1 MRKYLLLMLLFAAF
15 SFNVKAQSGSIDD
28 SFNPEVTGASSTV
41 RTTAI
46 QSNGKIIIG
55 GYFTSYN
62 GTAINR
68 IARLNTYGT
77 LDTTFNP
84 GAGANGSVYTTAI
97 QSDGK
102 IIIGG
107 DFTSFN
113 GTAINRIARLNTD
126 GTLDTTFNIGT
137 GANNIVRT
145 ITIQSDGKIMIG
157 GQFTSYNDTTIN
169 RIARLNA
176 DGTLDTTFNTGTG
189 VSNNTVAT
197 TAIQSD
203 GKIIIGGYFTSYNG
217 TARNNIARLNADGTL
232 DTTFNPGT
240 GTSSYVFSI
249 AMQSDGKI
257 IIGGSFS
264 SYNGTLRNRIARLNA
279 DGTLDT
285 TFNQGNSET
294 DDIYTTAIQSDG
306 KIMIGGF
313 FTSFNGID
321 RDRIARLNADGTL
334 DTTFNPGAGANSS
347 VETIAIQ
354 SDGKTIIGGGFST
367 YNGTARGKI
376 ARLNA
381 DGTLYGTFDLGTGA
395 NGTVHTTIIQTDGK
409 IIIGGE
415 FTSYNGTAISKI
427 ARLNADGT
435 LDTYFNTGTGA
446 NGTVNTAA
454 IQSDGKIIIG
464 GEFTSYNGIA
474 RNHIARLNTDGTLD
488 GTFDQGT
495 GASDYVNTTAI
506 QSDGKIII
514 GGGFLYYNGTAI
526 NRIARLNADGT
537 IDGTFDP
544 GTGASGNVNTTA
556 IQSDGKIIIGGSF
569 AFYNGTARSKIAR
582 LNADGTLDV
591 TFDPGTGANN
601 IVWSTAIQS
610 DGKIIIGGSFSSY
623 NETARNRIARLNA
636 DGTLDGT
643 FDLGTGASSYVLT
656 INTQSD
662 GDIIIGGNFTT
673 YNGTTINRIARLNA
687 DGTLDTSFDPGTGAN
702 DNVFTTAIQSDGKI
716 IIVGSYLSYNGTTR
730 NYIVRLLNC
739 INTFS
744 SITET
749 ACDSYTAPDGI
760 VYTTSGIKTAV
771 IPNAAGCDSTI
782 TIDLTV
788 NNSTTSS
795 IAETTCDSYTAP
807 DGTVYTTSGIKTA
820 VIPNAAGCDSTITID
835 LTVNNSTTSSITETA
850 CYSYTAPDGTVY
862 TTSGIKTAVIPNA
875 AGCDST
881 ITINLT
887 VNNSTTSSITE
898 TACDSYTA
906 PDGTV
911 YTTSGIK
918 TAVIPNAAGCDS
930 TITINLTVNNST
942 TSSITET
949 ACDSYTAPDG
959 TVYTTSGIKTAVI
972 PNAAGCDSTITIDLT
987 INIVDVSL
995 TVNEPLITANANG
1008 AIYQWLDCDNA
1019 FAIIPGATSQNYTAQ
1034 ANGNYAVMITQGLCT
1049 DTSECVQITNIGIA
1063 NIYTNGIFIYPNPVT
1078 NVLNI
1083 EITGNNEKT
1092 DLVIINSIG
1101 QVIFKDNFF
1110 EKTTVQTS
1118 NFAPGVYLI
1127 RFENGKMVDFKKIIK
1142 E

>member
-415 FTSYNGTAISKI
+415 FTSYNG
-427 ARLNADGT
+427 
-435 LDTYFNTGTGA
+435 
-446 NGTVNTAA
+446 
-454 IQSDGKIIIG
+454 
-464 GEFTSYNGIA
+464 IA

-495 GASDYVNTTAI
+495 GASDYVNT
-506 QSDGKIII
+506 
-514 GGGFLYYNGTAI
+514 
-526 NRIARLNADGT
+526 
-537 IDGTFDP
+537 
-544 GTGASGNVNTTA
+544 
-556 IQSDGKIIIGGSF
+556 
-569 AFYNGTARSKIAR
+569 
-582 LNADGTLDV
+582 
-591 TFDPGTGANN
+591 
-601 IVWSTAIQS
+601 TAIQS

-795 IAETTCDSYTAP
+795 I
-807 DGTVYTTSGIKTA
+807 
-820 VIPNAAGCDSTITID
+820 
-835 LTVNNSTTSSITETA
+835 TETA
-850 CYSYTAPDGTVY
+850 CY
-862 TTSGIKTAVIPNA
+862 
-875 AGCDST
+875 
-881 ITINLT
+881 
-887 VNNSTTSSITE
+887 
-898 TACDSYTA
+898 SYTA

>member
-415 FTSYNGTAISKI
+415 FTSYNGTAINRI

-544 GTGASGNVNTTA
+544 GTGASGNVNT
-556 IQSDGKIIIGGSF
+556 
-569 AFYNGTARSKIAR
+569 
-582 LNADGTLDV
+582 
-591 TFDPGTGANN
+591 
-601 IVWSTAIQS
+601 TAIQS

-930 TITINLTVNNST
+930 TITI
-942 TSSITET
+942 
-949 ACDSYTAPDG
+949 
-959 TVYTTSGIKTAVI
+959 
-972 PNAAGCDSTITIDLT
+972 DLT

>member
-415 FTSYNGTAISKI
+415 FTSYNG
-427 ARLNADGT
+427 
-435 LDTYFNTGTGA
+435 
-446 NGTVNTAA
+446 
-454 IQSDGKIIIG
+454 
-464 GEFTSYNGIA
+464 IA

-749 ACDSYTAPDGI
+749 ACDSYTAPDG
-760 VYTTSGIKTAV
+760 
-771 IPNAAGCDSTI
+771 
-782 TIDLTV
+782 
-788 NNSTTSS
+788 
-795 IAETTCDSYTAP
+795 
-807 DGTVYTTSGIKTA
+807 
-820 VIPNAAGCDSTITID
+820 
-835 LTVNNSTTSSITETA
+835 
-850 CYSYTAPDGTVY
+850 
-862 TTSGIKTAVIPNA
+862 
-875 AGCDST
+875 
-881 ITINLT
+881 
-887 VNNSTTSSITE
+887 
-898 TACDSYTA
+898 
-906 PDGTV
+906 TV